1 MRWPGPGPWPPAATA
16 VIAHRGGRQRGVR
29 ENSLAAFEGAIALG
43 ADFIEFDLRRTADG
57 ALVINHDPWID
68 GRAIARVTLERLRA
82 LPHGPALLAE
92 VVDQIAGRIGLDVEL
107 KEAGYEEEVLAQL
120 GPVLDGAQPVFLSSF
135 LEPAIAVVRRLAP
148 DVPAGLLLRDGRGLQ
163 RKLAATDAT
172 LVLPWWRLDRS
183 PFRARLARHGLPE
196 AAWTVDDPRALGARL
211 RDPRVAGVITNLPV
225 RALELRARAAVDAA
239 ADEA

>member
-1 MRWPGPGPWPPAATA
+1 

-29 ENSLAAFEGAIALG
+29 ENSLAAFEGAIAVG
-43 ADFIEFDLRRTADG
+43 ADFIGSTSAHRRRSAGDQPRS
-57 ALVINHDPWID
+57 VDD

-92 VVDQIAGRIGLDVEL
+92 VVGPDRRPDRLDVEL

-120 GPVLDGAQPVFLSSF
+120 GPVLDGAEPVFLSSF
-135 LEPAIAVVRRLAP
+135 LEPAVAAVRRLAP
-148 DVPAGLLLRDGRGLQ
+148 DVAAGLCCAMGAALQ

-196 AAWTVDDPRALGARL
+196 AAWTGDDPRALGARL
-211 RDPRVAGVITNLPV
+211 RDPGWPA
-225 RALELRARAAVDAA
+225 
-239 ADEA
+239 